1 MKKRMKKR
9 RNLTRFKYE
18 NSSLIVKNLKVA
30 KYWRRKLSIL
40 ITRIN
45 NEFD

>member
-9 RNLTRFKYE
+9 RNLTRFR
-18 NSSLIVKNLKVA
+18 NTPLMVRNLRIE
-30 KYWRRKLSIL
+30 KYWKRKLI
-40 ITRIN
+40 IKTIN

>member
-9 RNLTRFKYE
+9 RNLTRFRE
-18 NSSLIVKNLKVA
+18 QPLTVRNLRVA
-30 KYWRRKLSIL
+30 KYWKRKLLKIW
-40 ITRIN
+40 IN

>member
-18 NSSLIVKNLKVA
+18 NSNLIVKNLKVL
-30 KYWRRKLSIL
+30 KYWRRTLSIL
-40 ITRIN
+40 RTRIN

>member
-18 NSSLIVKNLKVA
+18 NSSLIVKNLKVL
-30 KYWRRKLSIL
+30 KYYRRTLSIL
-40 ITRIN
+40 RKTIN

>member
-18 NSSLIVKNLKVA
+18 NSSLIIKNLKVL
-30 KYWRRKLSIL
+30 KYYRRTLSIL
-40 ITRIN
+40 RTRIN